1 MYVNVYIFTNMGPN
15 IGVLY
20 VFSSQE
26 NPKSVFRLL
35 ITDEKEFSSIIRKKY
50 LTVKESKKWTFVSA
64 LKLQN
69 QSYILDILYI
79 LELIYTF
86 THKSWDTV

>member
-35 ITDEKEFSSIIRKKY
+35 ITDEKEFSSIKRKKY

>member
-86 THKSWDTV
+86 THESWDTV

>member
-15 IGVLY
+15 TGVLY

>member
-1 MYVNVYIFTNMGPN
+1 MGPN
-15 IGVLY
+15 TGVLY

-50 LTVKESKKWTFVSA
+50 LTVKESKK
-64 LKLQN
+64 
-69 QSYILDILYI
+69 
-79 LELIYTF
+79 
-86 THKSWDTV
+86 